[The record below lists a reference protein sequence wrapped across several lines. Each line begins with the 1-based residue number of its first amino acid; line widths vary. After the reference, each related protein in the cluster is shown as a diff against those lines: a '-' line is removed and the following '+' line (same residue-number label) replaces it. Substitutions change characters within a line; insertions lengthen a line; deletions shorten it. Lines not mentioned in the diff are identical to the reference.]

1 MTSKNFI
8 LPNLN
13 LLECYC
19 SNFFPILVK
28 GLSKKYFDNDIPI
41 DLIFPL
47 QQQQAPPSLNF
58 FTILVKE
65 LSKKYFDNDILIGL
79 IFPLQQQQ
87 APPINSISTAAVTS
101 TNSISPNPTAAT
113 ATLPDQKQI
122 QGKMSCQK
130 QSNGFSTFHVTFV
143 RLPREN

>member
-1 MTSKNFI
+1 MPFRAVLHHTDQKG
-8 LPNLN
+8 PNIMHPSLTTY
-13 LLECYC
+13 LL
-19 SNFFPILVK
+19 
-28 GLSKKYFDNDIPI
+28 PI
-41 DLIFPL
+41 D
-47 QQQQAPPSLNF
+47 
-58 FTILVKE
+58 
-65 LSKKYFDNDILIGL
+65 L

-130 QSNGFSTFHVTFV
+130 QPNGFSTFHVTFV
-143 RLPREN
+143 RLPTGYPKSK

>member
-1 MTSKNFI
+1 M
-8 LPNLN
+8 
-13 LLECYC
+13 
-19 SNFFPILVK
+19 
-28 GLSKKYFDNDIPI
+28 
-41 DLIFPL
+41 
-47 QQQQAPPSLNF
+47 
-58 FTILVKE
+58 KE
-65 LSKKYFDNDILIGL
+65 LPKKYFDNDILIDL

-130 QSNGFSTFHVTFV
+130 QPNGFSTFHVTFV
-143 RLPREN
+143 RQGLLYRWTEHSILPISTGVVF